1 MSAMFALGVRALS
14 GLDYKIV
21 LIVLG
26 CVSACAVS
34 AAVIGFCSARW
45 TPKPDT
51 TSENDFLDGNL
62 RSEVPFLVD
71 GDVKILDSTIIP
83 EYIEDKW
90 PDHIPLRLRDPA
102 GRARARMI
110 EDTYDSHYEAINW
123 GFGEAFWFGHAEG
136 DLASHLRSAAA

>member
-1 MSAMFALGVRALS
+1 MRRHSFRLLR
-14 GLDYKIV
+14 YPH
-21 LIVLG
+21 
-26 CVSACAVS
+26 
-34 AAVIGFCSARW
+34 AA
-45 TPKPDT
+45 DT